1 MFPRCSVSSI
11 YASETWWDAAGQ
23 FCHELVELLSDMA
36 TTSYVSLLCF
46 LAMLVG
52 MIGFADC
59 TSLPKKCVMGTTVSC
74 CHCVAAFT
82 ILLIYECILEVASVR
97 GALGH
102 EGDHS
107 LYLYFSST
115 LPDFSAVRQ
124 YDVLGLA
131 SLYGDFMQLCM
142 TIFDGKQ
149 AELLPEVVA
158 LHRNKICASGFD
170 SLGRMELWTY
180 YASVFPYFWV
190 LATPVVSVVFG
201 TYLYVSLNV
210 FQCHYNEAFSSL
222 RIASYKNFLRLHF
235 DKEGRLELFA
245 FGIDKMPRRWCSG
258 GAGPRAVLERD
269 LPSFKWTR
277 PSYWKPLVTKV
288 DNMLRMDFENPSL
301 DTKFNTSDRSNVRL
315 IDRVLIRKP
324 SQHMA
329 KTAMV
334 KRKKH
339 DKDKYYNLAR
349 QQGYRARSAF
359 KLIQLNKKYDFLST
373 AKVCIDLCAAPGG
386 WCQVAAKYMP
396 ASSII
401 LGIDLLPIRPIRG
414 VKTFQCDITTVK
426 CRQIIKQEMQN
437 WQADVVLCDGAPNV
451 GAEYSKDA
459 YVQNEL
465 ALVALKLA
473 VDVMGRGG
481 TFVSKVFR
489 SQDYNALLWVFK
501 QLFKK
506 VSATKPLSSRNES
519 AEIFVV
525 CEEFLAPHSIDPKLF
540 DPKYVFDQVDEAEK
554 SITIF
559 HPKFGDRKRHR
570 EGYDESLGMTL
581 TNECSVAQFIDATD
595 PIRLLTDTTSI
606 RFRAEDDVFKDHPD
620 TTEEIVRCLTD
631 LKVLG
636 KADFKHLLKW
646 RVRMAKYKS
655 ELLKAEELED
665 DEEKEKPEEVK
676 EPEHELTEKEKD
688 ALVREELAQ
697 LRANVLAKKKRDK
710 KKDREKKQKLRIRA
724 ALGMNAEG
732 IDVTEAE
739 SAFSLSELK
748 LSKSK
753 VDELENAVA
762 ESSSEEEEEEEED
775 EDAGLEDSDAEY
787 DELVESSMD
796 KAYDEFL
803 ARRGDTVRTKKA
815 VKRTKVAKRA
825 LAGEALVQ
833 DSEMFD
839 GDTKQYQKMINADEV
854 CGCVTFSDD
863 SDEDDEDQ
871 LDVKLKFPEKSSAAV
886 ARWFSD
892 NKLFDGV
899 DDKDDLMTLP
909 EMPKTDKEIRH
920 EKRKAAMERKERR
933 ANKKLKKEEKEYEL
947 EFGTEFAVAD
957 AADSDDEVVAG
968 ADEDSDTEVSAEKKA
983 LIRSGMGAAL
993 KSDRA
998 SSDNKFEVVAAF
1010 EPAEDELANA
1020 LPTMDDRLYDSDH
1033 EEYDAEDRAKTL
1045 ALASMMVHKSK
1056 AKDMIDASYNRYAWN
1071 DSTALPDWFQD
1082 DEEKHYRPQLPIPKD
1097 VLMQMKERFMEMA
1110 TKPVKKVAEARGRKQ
1125 RLQLKKLKA
1134 AKKKATDIANL
1145 PDMSTREKLKAID
1158 RAMKGAQMK
1167 KDNKV
1172 YVVST
1177 RGGRSSTKTASGKKG
1192 ASGKVKLVDPRMKS
1206 DKRNAEMR
1214 AKRGKKRKR

>member
-1 MFPRCSVSSI
+1 
-11 YASETWWDAAGQ
+11 
-23 FCHELVELLSDMA
+23 
-36 TTSYVSLLCF
+36 
-46 LAMLVG
+46 
-52 MIGFADC
+52 
-59 TSLPKKCVMGTTVSC
+59 
-74 CHCVAAFT
+74 
-82 ILLIYECILEVASVR
+82 
-97 GALGH
+97 
-102 EGDHS
+102 
-107 LYLYFSST
+107 
-115 LPDFSAVRQ
+115 
-124 YDVLGLA
+124 
-131 SLYGDFMQLCM
+131 
-142 TIFDGKQ
+142 
-149 AELLPEVVA
+149 
-158 LHRNKICASGFD
+158 
-170 SLGRMELWTY
+170 
-180 YASVFPYFWV
+180 
-190 LATPVVSVVFG
+190 
-201 TYLYVSLNV
+201 
-210 FQCHYNEAFSSL
+210 
-222 RIASYKNFLRLHF
+222 
-235 DKEGRLELFA
+235 
-245 FGIDKMPRRWCSG
+245 
-258 GAGPRAVLERD
+258 
-269 LPSFKWTR
+269 
-277 PSYWKPLVTKV
+277 
-288 DNMLRMDFENPSL
+288 
-301 DTKFNTSDRSNVRL
+301 
-315 IDRVLIRKP
+315 
-324 SQHMA
+324 
-329 KTAMV
+329 MV

-414 VKTFQCDITTVK
+414 VKTFQCDITTTR
-426 CRQIIKQEMQN
+426 CRQIIKQEMQS

-525 CEEFLAPHSIDPKLF
+525 CEQFLAPHSIDPKLF
-540 DPKYVFDQVDEAEK
+540 DPKYVFDQVDAQEK
-554 SITIF
+554 TITIF

-570 EGYDESLGMTL
+570 EGYDEALGMTL
-581 TNECSVAQFIDATD
+581 TNECSVSQFIDAHD

-606 RFRAEDDVFKDHPD
+606 KFMPEDDVYRDHKDTSD
-620 TTEEIVRCLTD
+620 EIVTCLTD

-636 KADFKHLLKW
+636 KADFKNLLKW
-646 RVRMAKYKS
+646 RTRMLKYKE
-655 ELLKAEELED
+655 ELIKAENPEE
-665 DEEKEKPEEVK
+665 EEKEEEKPAEK
-676 EPEHELTEKEKD
+676 EPERELTEKEKD
-688 ALVREELAQ
+688 ALVREELSQ
-697 LRANVLAKKKRDK
+697 LRANVQAKKKREK
-710 KKDREKKQKLRIRA
+710 KKERERKQKLRIRA

-739 SAFSLSELK
+739 SAFSLKELK
-748 LSKSK
+748 MSKNK
-753 VDELENAVA
+753 VDELENAGA
-762 ESSSEEEEEEEED
+762 DSSSDEELQFETSDEED

-787 DELVESSMD
+787 DELLEASME
-796 KAYDEFL
+796 KAYEQFL
-803 ARRGDTVRTKKA
+803 TRRGDDVKTRKA

-839 GDTKQYQKMINADEV
+839 GDMKQYQKMINPDE
-854 CGCVTFSDD
+854 S
-863 SDEDDEDQ
+863 SDESDDDEDG
-871 LDVKLKFPEKSSAAV
+871 LNVSLKVPEKSSAAV
-886 ARWFSD
+886 NRWFSD
-892 NKLFDGV
+892 NKLFDGI
-899 DDKDDLMTLP
+899 DEKEDLTLP

-920 EKRKAAMERKERR
+920 AKRKAAMERKERR
-933 ANKKLKKEEKEYEL
+933 AMKKLKKEEKEYEL
-947 EFGTEFAVAD
+947 EFGTEFD
-957 AADSDDEVVAG
+957 IAAPANSDDEA
-968 ADEDSDTEVSAEKKA
+968 AMTAEAEEESDDEATAEKKA

-993 KSDRA
+993 KTDKN
-998 SSDNKFEVVAAF
+998 SSDKFEVVAAGE
-1010 EPAEDELANA
+1010 EPDENA
-1020 LPTMDDRLYDSDH
+1020 LPVMDERKYDSDH

-1045 ALASMMVHKSK
+1045 ALASMMIHKSK

-1071 DSTALPDWFQD
+1071 DSEALPDWFAD
-1082 DEEKHYRPQLPIPKD
+1082 DEEKHYRPQIPIPKN
-1097 VLMQMKERFMEMA
+1097 VLAQMKERFMEMA

-1125 RLQLKKLKA
+1125 RLQMKKLKA

-1158 RAMKGAQMK
+1158 RAMKGARLK
-1167 KDNKV
+1167 KESKV

-1177 RGGRSSTKTASGKKG
+1177 RGGTKTAGGKKAG
-1192 ASGKVKLVDPRMKS
+1192 KGKVKLVDPRMKS
-1206 DKRNAEMR
+1206 DKRNAEIR

>member
-1 MFPRCSVSSI
+1 
-11 YASETWWDAAGQ
+11 
-23 FCHELVELLSDMA
+23 
-36 TTSYVSLLCF
+36 
-46 LAMLVG
+46 
-52 MIGFADC
+52 
-59 TSLPKKCVMGTTVSC
+59 
-74 CHCVAAFT
+74 
-82 ILLIYECILEVASVR
+82 
-97 GALGH
+97 
-102 EGDHS
+102 
-107 LYLYFSST
+107 
-115 LPDFSAVRQ
+115 
-124 YDVLGLA
+124 
-131 SLYGDFMQLCM
+131 
-142 TIFDGKQ
+142 
-149 AELLPEVVA
+149 
-158 LHRNKICASGFD
+158 
-170 SLGRMELWTY
+170 
-180 YASVFPYFWV
+180 
-190 LATPVVSVVFG
+190 
-201 TYLYVSLNV
+201 
-210 FQCHYNEAFSSL
+210 
-222 RIASYKNFLRLHF
+222 
-235 DKEGRLELFA
+235 
-245 FGIDKMPRRWCSG
+245 
-258 GAGPRAVLERD
+258 
-269 LPSFKWTR
+269 
-277 PSYWKPLVTKV
+277 
-288 DNMLRMDFENPSL
+288 
-301 DTKFNTSDRSNVRL
+301 
-315 IDRVLIRKP
+315 
-324 SQHMA
+324 
-329 KTAMV
+329 MV

-414 VKTFQCDITTVK
+414 VKTFQCDITTTR
-426 CRQIIKQEMQN
+426 CRQIIKQEMQS

-525 CEEFLAPHSIDPKLF
+525 CEQFLAPHSIDPKLF
-540 DPKYVFDQVDEAEK
+540 DPKYVFDQVDAQEK
-554 SITIF
+554 TITIF

-570 EGYDESLGMTL
+570 EGYDEALGMTL
-581 TNECSVAQFIDATD
+581 TNECSVSQFIDAHD

-606 RFRAEDDVFKDHPD
+606 KFMPEDDVYRDHKDTSD
-620 TTEEIVRCLTD
+620 EIVTCLTD

-636 KADFKHLLKW
+636 KADFKNLLKW
-646 RVRMAKYKS
+646 RTRMLKYKE
-655 ELLKAEELED
+655 ELIKAENPEE
-665 DEEKEKPEEVK
+665 EEKEEEKPAEK
-676 EPEHELTEKEKD
+676 EPERELTEKEKD
-688 ALVREELAQ
+688 ALVREELSQ
-697 LRANVLAKKKRDK
+697 LRANVQAKKKREK
-710 KKDREKKQKLRIRA
+710 KKERERKQKLRIRA

-739 SAFSLSELK
+739 SAFSLKELK
-748 LSKSK
+748 MSKNK
-753 VDELENAVA
+753 VDELENAGA
-762 ESSSEEEEEEEED
+762 DSSSDEELQFETSDEED

-787 DELVESSMD
+787 DELLEASME
-796 KAYDEFL
+796 KAYEQFL
-803 ARRGDTVRTKKA
+803 TRRGDDVKTRKA

-839 GDTKQYQKMINADEV
+839 GDMKQYQKMINPDE
-854 CGCVTFSDD
+854 S
-863 SDEDDEDQ
+863 SDESDDDEDG
-871 LDVKLKFPEKSSAAV
+871 LNVSLKVPEKSSAAV
-886 ARWFSD
+886 NRWFSD
-892 NKLFDGV
+892 NKLFDGI
-899 DDKDDLMTLP
+899 DEKEDLTLP

-920 EKRKAAMERKERR
+920 AKRKAAMERKERR
-933 ANKKLKKEEKEYEL
+933 AMKKLKKEEKEYEL
-947 EFGTEFAVAD
+947 EFGTEFD
-957 AADSDDEVVAG
+957 IAAPANSDDEAAMTAEAEEESDDEAT
-968 ADEDSDTEVSAEKKA
+968 ADKKA

-993 KSDRA
+993 KTDKN
-998 SSDNKFEVVAAF
+998 SSDKFEVVAAGE
-1010 EPAEDELANA
+1010 EPDENA
-1020 LPTMDDRLYDSDH
+1020 LPVMDERKYDSDH

-1045 ALASMMVHKSK
+1045 ALASMMIHKSK

-1071 DSTALPDWFQD
+1071 DSEALPDWFAD
-1082 DEEKHYRPQLPIPKD
+1082 DEEKHYRPQIPIPKN
-1097 VLMQMKERFMEMA
+1097 VLAQMKERFMEMA

-1125 RLQLKKLKA
+1125 RLQMKKLKA

-1158 RAMKGAQMK
+1158 RAMKGARLK
-1167 KDNKV
+1167 KESKV

-1177 RGGRSSTKTASGKKG
+1177 RGGTKTAGGKKAG
-1192 ASGKVKLVDPRMKS
+1192 KGKVKLVDPRMKS
-1206 DKRNAEMR
+1206 DKRNAEIR

>member
-1 MFPRCSVSSI
+1 
-11 YASETWWDAAGQ
+11 
-23 FCHELVELLSDMA
+23 
-36 TTSYVSLLCF
+36 
-46 LAMLVG
+46 
-52 MIGFADC
+52 
-59 TSLPKKCVMGTTVSC
+59 
-74 CHCVAAFT
+74 
-82 ILLIYECILEVASVR
+82 
-97 GALGH
+97 
-102 EGDHS
+102 
-107 LYLYFSST
+107 
-115 LPDFSAVRQ
+115 
-124 YDVLGLA
+124 
-131 SLYGDFMQLCM
+131 
-142 TIFDGKQ
+142 
-149 AELLPEVVA
+149 
-158 LHRNKICASGFD
+158 
-170 SLGRMELWTY
+170 
-180 YASVFPYFWV
+180 
-190 LATPVVSVVFG
+190 
-201 TYLYVSLNV
+201 
-210 FQCHYNEAFSSL
+210 
-222 RIASYKNFLRLHF
+222 
-235 DKEGRLELFA
+235 
-245 FGIDKMPRRWCSG
+245 
-258 GAGPRAVLERD
+258 
-269 LPSFKWTR
+269 
-277 PSYWKPLVTKV
+277 
-288 DNMLRMDFENPSL
+288 
-301 DTKFNTSDRSNVRL
+301 
-315 IDRVLIRKP
+315 
-324 SQHMA
+324 
-329 KTAMV
+329 MV

-570 EGYDESLGMTL
+570 EGMWLAMCGCLYAVCVACACIVCPATFSRVSSDHLQPH
-581 TNECSVAQFIDATD
+581 CVAQFIDATD

-631 LKVLG
+631 LKVWF
-636 KADFKHLLKW
+636 AISDFKHLLKW

-655 ELLKAEELED
+655 ELLKAEEPED
-665 DEEKEKPEEVK
+665 DDEKVKPEEVK
-676 EPEHELTEKEKD
+676 EPERELTEKEKD

-710 KKDREKKQKLRIRA
+710 KKVCCCSECLYLCESLRVCMRDREKKQKLRIRA

-854 CGCVTFSDD
+854 CGWLCDFMCVLVCVLCASEIPGFYVAFCSDD
-863 SDEDDEDQ
+863 SDDDDDEDK

-899 DDKDDLMTLP
+899 DDKDDLMVLP

-920 EKRKAAMERKERR
+920 EKRKAALERKERR

-947 EFGTEFAVAD
+947 EFGTEFAVAE
-957 AADSDDEVVAG
+957 AANSDDEVVAG
-968 ADEDSDTEVSAEKKA
+968 ADEDSDSEVSAEKKA

-998 SSDNKFEVVAAF
+998 SSDNKFEVVAAP
-1010 EPAEDELANA
+1010 ETAEDELANE
-1020 LPTMDDRLYDSDH
+1020 LPTMDARMYDSDH

>member
-1 MFPRCSVSSI
+1 
-11 YASETWWDAAGQ
+11 
-23 FCHELVELLSDMA
+23 
-36 TTSYVSLLCF
+36 
-46 LAMLVG
+46 
-52 MIGFADC
+52 
-59 TSLPKKCVMGTTVSC
+59 
-74 CHCVAAFT
+74 
-82 ILLIYECILEVASVR
+82 
-97 GALGH
+97 
-102 EGDHS
+102 
-107 LYLYFSST
+107 
-115 LPDFSAVRQ
+115 
-124 YDVLGLA
+124 
-131 SLYGDFMQLCM
+131 
-142 TIFDGKQ
+142 
-149 AELLPEVVA
+149 
-158 LHRNKICASGFD
+158 
-170 SLGRMELWTY
+170 
-180 YASVFPYFWV
+180 
-190 LATPVVSVVFG
+190 
-201 TYLYVSLNV
+201 
-210 FQCHYNEAFSSL
+210 
-222 RIASYKNFLRLHF
+222 
-235 DKEGRLELFA
+235 
-245 FGIDKMPRRWCSG
+245 
-258 GAGPRAVLERD
+258 
-269 LPSFKWTR
+269 
-277 PSYWKPLVTKV
+277 
-288 DNMLRMDFENPSL
+288 
-301 DTKFNTSDRSNVRL
+301 
-315 IDRVLIRKP
+315 
-324 SQHMA
+324 
-329 KTAMV
+329 MV

-414 VKTFQCDITTVK
+414 VKTFQCDITTTR
-426 CRQIIKQEMQN
+426 CRQIIKQEMQS

-525 CEEFLAPHSIDPKLF
+525 CEQFLAPHSIDPKLF
-540 DPKYVFDQVDEAEK
+540 DPKYVFDQVDAQEK
-554 SITIF
+554 TITIF

-570 EGYDESLGMTL
+570 EGYDEALGMTL
-581 TNECSVAQFIDATD
+581 TNECSVSQFIDAHD

-606 RFRAEDDVFKDHPD
+606 KFMPEDDVYRDHKDTSD
-620 TTEEIVRCLTD
+620 EIVTCLTD

-636 KADFKHLLKW
+636 KADFKNLLKW
-646 RVRMAKYKS
+646 RTRMLKYKE
-655 ELLKAEELED
+655 ELIKAENPEE
-665 DEEKEKPEEVK
+665 EEKEEEKPAEK
-676 EPEHELTEKEKD
+676 EPERELTEKEKD
-688 ALVREELAQ
+688 ALVREELSQ
-697 LRANVLAKKKRDK
+697 LRANVQAKKKREK
-710 KKDREKKQKLRIRA
+710 KKERERKQKLRIRA

-739 SAFSLSELK
+739 SAFSLKELK
-748 LSKSK
+748 MSKNK
-753 VDELENAVA
+753 VDELENAGA
-762 ESSSEEEEEEEED
+762 DSSSDEELQFETSDEED

-787 DELVESSMD
+787 DELLEASME
-796 KAYDEFL
+796 KAYEQFL
-803 ARRGDTVRTKKA
+803 TRRGDDVKTRKA

-839 GDTKQYQKMINADEV
+839 GDMKQYQKMINPDESSDE
-854 CGCVTFSDD
+854 SDD
-863 SDEDDEDQ
+863 DEDD
-871 LDVKLKFPEKSSAAV
+871 LNVSLKVPEKSSAAV
-886 ARWFSD
+886 NRWFSD
-892 NKLFDGV
+892 NKLFDGI
-899 DDKDDLMTLP
+899 DEKEDLTLP

-920 EKRKAAMERKERR
+920 AKRKATMERKERR
-933 ANKKLKKEEKEYEL
+933 AMKKLKKEEKEYEL
-947 EFGTEFAVAD
+947 EFGTEFD
-957 AADSDDEVVAG
+957 IAAPANSDDEA
-968 ADEDSDTEVSAEKKA
+968 AMTAEAEEESDDEATAEKKA

-993 KSDRA
+993 KTDKN
-998 SSDNKFEVVAAF
+998 SSDKFEVVAAGE
-1010 EPAEDELANA
+1010 EPDENA
-1020 LPTMDDRLYDSDH
+1020 LPVMDERKYDSDH

-1045 ALASMMVHKSK
+1045 ALASMMIHKSK

-1071 DSTALPDWFQD
+1071 DSEALPDWFAD
-1082 DEEKHYRPQLPIPKD
+1082 DEEKHYRPQIPIPKN
-1097 VLMQMKERFMEMA
+1097 VLAQMKERFMEMA

-1125 RLQLKKLKA
+1125 RLQMKKLKA

-1158 RAMKGAQMK
+1158 RAMKGARLK
-1167 KDNKV
+1167 KESKV

-1177 RGGRSSTKTASGKKG
+1177 RGGTKTAGGKKAG
-1192 ASGKVKLVDPRMKS
+1192 KGKVKLVDPRMKS
-1206 DKRNAEMR
+1206 DKRNAEIR

>member
-1 MFPRCSVSSI
+1 
-11 YASETWWDAAGQ
+11 
-23 FCHELVELLSDMA
+23 
-36 TTSYVSLLCF
+36 
-46 LAMLVG
+46 
-52 MIGFADC
+52 
-59 TSLPKKCVMGTTVSC
+59 
-74 CHCVAAFT
+74 
-82 ILLIYECILEVASVR
+82 
-97 GALGH
+97 
-102 EGDHS
+102 
-107 LYLYFSST
+107 
-115 LPDFSAVRQ
+115 
-124 YDVLGLA
+124 
-131 SLYGDFMQLCM
+131 
-142 TIFDGKQ
+142 
-149 AELLPEVVA
+149 
-158 LHRNKICASGFD
+158 
-170 SLGRMELWTY
+170 
-180 YASVFPYFWV
+180 
-190 LATPVVSVVFG
+190 
-201 TYLYVSLNV
+201 
-210 FQCHYNEAFSSL
+210 
-222 RIASYKNFLRLHF
+222 
-235 DKEGRLELFA
+235 
-245 FGIDKMPRRWCSG
+245 
-258 GAGPRAVLERD
+258 
-269 LPSFKWTR
+269 
-277 PSYWKPLVTKV
+277 
-288 DNMLRMDFENPSL
+288 
-301 DTKFNTSDRSNVRL
+301 
-315 IDRVLIRKP
+315 
-324 SQHMA
+324 
-329 KTAMV
+329 MV

-414 VKTFQCDITTVK
+414 VKTFQCDITTTR
-426 CRQIIKQEMQN
+426 CRQIIKQEMQS

-525 CEEFLAPHSIDPKLF
+525 CEQFLAPHSIDPKLF
-540 DPKYVFDQVDEAEK
+540 DPKYVFDQVDAQEK
-554 SITIF
+554 TITIF

-570 EGYDESLGMTL
+570 EGYDEALGMTL
-581 TNECSVAQFIDATD
+581 TNECSVSQFIDAHD

-606 RFRAEDDVFKDHPD
+606 KFMPEDDVYRDHKDTSD
-620 TTEEIVRCLTD
+620 EIVTCLTD

-636 KADFKHLLKW
+636 KADFKNLLKW
-646 RVRMAKYKS
+646 RTRMLKYKE
-655 ELLKAEELED
+655 ELIKAENPEE
-665 DEEKEKPEEVK
+665 EEKEEEKPAEK
-676 EPEHELTEKEKD
+676 EPERELTEKEKD
-688 ALVREELAQ
+688 ALVREELSQ
-697 LRANVLAKKKRDK
+697 LRANVQAKKKREK
-710 KKDREKKQKLRIRA
+710 KKERERKQKLRIRA

-739 SAFSLSELK
+739 SAFSLKELK
-748 LSKSK
+748 MSKNK
-753 VDELENAVA
+753 VDELENAGA
-762 ESSSEEEEEEEED
+762 DSSSDEELQFETSDEED

-787 DELVESSMD
+787 DELLEASME
-796 KAYDEFL
+796 KAYEQFL
-803 ARRGDTVRTKKA
+803 TRRGDDVKTRKA

-839 GDTKQYQKMINADEV
+839 GDMKQYQKMINPDESSDE
-854 CGCVTFSDD
+854 SDD
-863 SDEDDEDQ
+863 DEDD
-871 LDVKLKFPEKSSAAV
+871 LNVSLKVPEKSSAAV
-886 ARWFSD
+886 NRWFSD
-892 NKLFDGV
+892 NKLFDGI
-899 DDKDDLMTLP
+899 DEKEDLTLP

-920 EKRKAAMERKERR
+920 AKRKAAMERKERR
-933 ANKKLKKEEKEYEL
+933 AMKKLKKEEKEYEL
-947 EFGTEFAVAD
+947 EFGTEFD
-957 AADSDDEVVAG
+957 IAAPANSDDEA
-968 ADEDSDTEVSAEKKA
+968 AMTAEAEEESDDEATAEKKA

-993 KSDRA
+993 KTDKN
-998 SSDNKFEVVAAF
+998 SSDKFEVVAAGE
-1010 EPAEDELANA
+1010 EPDENA
-1020 LPTMDDRLYDSDH
+1020 LPVMDERKYDSDH

-1045 ALASMMVHKSK
+1045 ALASMMIHKSK

-1071 DSTALPDWFQD
+1071 DSEALPDWFAD
-1082 DEEKHYRPQLPIPKD
+1082 DEEKHYRPQIPIPKN
-1097 VLMQMKERFMEMA
+1097 VLAQMKERFMEMA

-1125 RLQLKKLKA
+1125 RLQMKKLKA

-1158 RAMKGAQMK
+1158 RAMKGARLK
-1167 KDNKV
+1167 KESKV

-1177 RGGRSSTKTASGKKG
+1177 RGGTKTAGGKKAG
-1192 ASGKVKLVDPRMKS
+1192 KGKVKLVDPRMKS
-1206 DKRNAEMR
+1206 DKRNAEIR